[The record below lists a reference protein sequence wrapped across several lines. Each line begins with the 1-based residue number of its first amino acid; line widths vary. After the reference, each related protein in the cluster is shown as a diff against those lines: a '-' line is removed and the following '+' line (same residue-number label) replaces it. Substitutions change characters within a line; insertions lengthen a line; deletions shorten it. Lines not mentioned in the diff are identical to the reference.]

1 MKSFSKP
8 TPNRRYQAKGIAL
21 VILAGAAL
29 AAPTQA
35 EESGAAMP
43 SGATIGYTCMGCHG
57 VNGKSPGSIPSLV
70 GQSEQQLRDKMLAF
84 KDGSRPATVMDRIAK
99 GYTDAEIAAVS
110 RFFAN
115 LPR

>member
-1 MKSFSKP
+1 MKRFSKP
-8 TPNRRYQAKGIAL
+8 KPTRRYGSEGIAL
-21 VILAGAAL
+21 LILAGAAL
-29 AAPTQA
+29 LPPALA

-43 SGATIGYTCMGCHG
+43 TGATIGYTCMGCHG
-57 VNGKSPGSIPSLV
+57 VNGKSPGSIPSLA
-70 GQSEQQLRDKMLAF
+70 GRSEQDLRDKMQAF

-99 GYTDAEIAAVS
+99 GYTNAEIAAVS